1 MNNTLIQ
8 LVGPAA
14 LALLASLC
22 AGPLIIPMLQKL
34 KFGQVIRDEGPQ
46 WHLKKS
52 GTPSMGGLIFMVG
65 ALVGAGAFAG
75 HGDPVLAVC
84 ALSFFGF
91 GLVGFLDDFIKAKK
105 KRNLGLKA
113 WQKASLQLV
122 LAIAL
127 ALYFTNHVGTSIRLP
142 FTDRQWDMGWLYFP
156 FAVFVIVATVNGTN
170 LTDGLDG
177 LLGSTSLVYF
187 AAFALIFFSGIIPAT
202 GELMMICSAMVGALL
217 GFLRFNTY
225 PARTFMGDTGSL
237 AIGGLA
243 AFIALSSKMAL
254 WIPIMGGVF
263 LASSL
268 SVILQVASFKL
279 RGNRIFKMA
288 PLHHHFELL
297 GLPETRVVAMYT
309 IVTTALC
316 FIGLLAVR

>member
-1 MNNTLIQ
+1 M
-8 LVGPAA
+8 
-14 LALLASLC
+14 
-22 AGPLIIPMLQKL
+22 
-34 KFGQVIRDEGPQ
+34 
-46 WHLKKS
+46 
-52 GTPSMGGLIFMVG
+52 
-65 ALVGAGAFAG
+65 
-75 HGDPVLAVC
+75 LAV
-84 ALSFFGF
+84 
-91 GLVGFLDDFIKAKK
+91 V
-105 KRNLGLKA
+105 
-113 WQKASLQLV
+113 
-122 LAIAL
+122 L

-142 FTDRQWDMGWLYFP
+142 FTERQWDMGWMYFP

-279 RGNRIFKMA
+279 RGKRIFKMA